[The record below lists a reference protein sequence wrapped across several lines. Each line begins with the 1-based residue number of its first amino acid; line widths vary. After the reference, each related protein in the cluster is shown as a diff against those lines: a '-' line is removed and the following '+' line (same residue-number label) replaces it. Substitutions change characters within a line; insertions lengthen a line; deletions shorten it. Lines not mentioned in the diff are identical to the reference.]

1 MQKVNLISN
10 FFFKILHFEERCNV
24 ISQGHF
30 RTIREKQNQIRDLRW
45 QINTNMIFQLRLI
58 PGKANHKI
66 FQKTEKVPCLAH
78 YAHFGAKKNFPQNSV
93 L

>member
-1 MQKVNLISN
+1 
-10 FFFKILHFEERCNV
+10 
-24 ISQGHF
+24 
-30 RTIREKQNQIRDLRW
+30 
-45 QINTNMIFQLRLI
+45 MIFQLRLI